1 MYFLTCYT
9 LPPGWLENL
18 ISRIAEDRT
27 RVVCPV
33 IDIINDDTFAYVR
46 SFELHWGAFN
56 WELHFR
62 WYTLGGGE
70 IKRRKQDIT
79 QPFRYSPG
87 FSINFTGFGCR
98 VGQFSGKF
106 QTSWYRIRE
115 YFFLYQEKPSTADSE
130 TRKNAL
136 NVRSFNIELS
146 YAFQDSSDGRRPL
159 CNG

>member
-1 MYFLTCYT
+1 MTERLAIVTLHVCVLTCYI

-79 QPFRYSPG
+79 EPFRYRPDVLDKFNPLKTER
-87 FSINFTGFGCR
+87 FSFI
-98 VGQFSGKF
+98 
-106 QTSWYRIRE
+106 
-115 YFFLYQEKPSTADSE
+115 
-130 TRKNAL
+130 
-136 NVRSFNIELS
+136 
-146 YAFQDSSDGRRPL
+146 
-159 CNG
+159 

>member
-1 MYFLTCYT
+1 MFFLTCCI

-33 IDIINDDTFAYVR
+33 IDIINDNTFAYVR

-79 QPFRYSPG
+79 EPFRYSPLLLDK
-87 FSINFTGFGCR
+87 FKWFRMQFGHI
-98 VGQFSGKF
+98 SGKF
-106 QTSWYRIRE
+106 QKIK
-115 YFFLYQEKPSTADSE
+115 L
-130 TRKNAL
+130 
-136 NVRSFNIELS
+136 
-146 YAFQDSSDGRRPL
+146 
-159 CNG
+159 

>member
-1 MYFLTCYT
+1 
-9 LPPGWLENL
+9 L

-33 IDIINDDTFAYVR
+33 IDIISDDTFAYVR

-79 QPFRYSPG
+79 EPFRYSLRH
-87 FSINFTGFGCR
+87 FYLDR
-98 VGQFSGKF
+98 VLIQVSEGWSHWPRGLSAGYWTQRP
-106 QTSWYRIRE
+106 WVRI
-115 YFFLYQEKPSTADSE
+115 
-130 TRKNAL
+130 
-136 NVRSFNIELS
+136 
-146 YAFQDSSDGRRPL
+146 PL
-159 CNG
+159 KAWMFVLIICHPIIDTI

>member
-1 MYFLTCYT
+1 MTECPRIVTLCMYFLTCYI

-79 QPFRYSPG
+79 EPFRYSPELL
-87 FSINFTGFGCR
+87 
-98 VGQFSGKF
+98 VKF
-106 QTSWYRIRE
+106 KWVRMQCWS
-115 YFFLYQEKPSTADSE
+115 YFRQISE
-130 TRKNAL
+130 DEVVTVVTL
-136 NVRSFNIELS
+136 
-146 YAFQDSSDGRRPL
+146 
-159 CNG
+159 